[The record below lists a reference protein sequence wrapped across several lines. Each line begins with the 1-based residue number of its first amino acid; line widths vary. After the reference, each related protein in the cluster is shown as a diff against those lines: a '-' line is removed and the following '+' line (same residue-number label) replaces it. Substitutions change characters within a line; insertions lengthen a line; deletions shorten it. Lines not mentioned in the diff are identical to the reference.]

1 MKDYRG
7 RILSNRLRK
16 TGVYTGNICDIRPA
30 DVKDGM
36 PGYYV
41 CTSKTGKLFHI
52 SPELYAEIMEEYE
65 KELKEKDNIKGL
77 RKALQLINLNPHR
90 FEDHLFD
97 DNYELAHTHIK
108 ELIEKELD
116 KY

>member
-7 RILSNRLRK
+7 KILSNRLRK

-30 DVKDGM
+30 DACDGM

-41 CTSKTGKLFHI
+41 CLSKTGKLFHI
-52 SPELYAEIMEEYE
+52 SQELYAEIMEEYE
-65 KELKEKDNIKGL
+65 KELKEKNNTQGL
-77 RKALQLINLNPHR
+77 RKALELINLNPHR
-90 FEDHLFD
+90 FGDQILD
-97 DNYELAHTHIK
+97 DNYMLAHTHIS

>member
-7 RILSNRLRK
+7 KILSNRLRK

-30 DVKDGM
+30 DVSDGM

-52 SPELYAEIMEEYE
+52 SPELYAEIIEEYE
-65 KELKEKDNIKGL
+65 KELKENNNIESF
-77 RKALQLINLNPHR
+77 RRALLLMNLNPNR
-90 FEDHLFD
+90 FGDQILKGV
-97 DNYELAHTHIK
+97 YMLAQQHISK
-108 ELIEKELD
+108 LLEEELD